1 MKISKTTEL
10 RNSTIAKKYN
20 QGKKTVKPAKPVV
33 AIPENDTVYTSKIPR
48 KEKKTGGI
56 TNKKSSKSA
65 TAEDRKKEFAR
76 KATYVFEDDS
86 DGEIVITK
94 EQLKAIQRELHK
106 DEAVAPTNV
115 PGKTL

>member
-20 QGKKTVKPAKPVV
+20 QGKKTVKPAKPV
-33 AIPENDTVYTSKIPR
+33 AIPENETAHTSKIPR

-106 DEAVAPTNV
+106 AEAVAPTNV